1 MAGPIDIREVLS
13 RRADLSA
20 FIVHFTRD
28 TEDGRPAR
36 SNLRRILKKHV
47 LKARNPFGPAAQ
59 RSFGLSKAD
68 LATQNCVSFSET
80 PLDHIHCLTQ
90 EIPGRS
96 KKLSS
101 YGLAF
106 TKMSARERG
115 VNPVWY
121 VDVTGSGHEWLM
133 NPINGMIRA
142 AAKGGRFRDSKL
154 SLICPFIEPMGSG
167 HRKDGV
173 GYRKEF
179 WWEREWRHRGDFS
192 FGYYGIA
199 FGLTPEDDVEAFED
213 YTRAL
218 TRRRIRFV
226 DPNWSSEKMIAHL
239 CGWRGALTPFDVP
252 CTDEN

>member
-1 MAGPIDIREVLS
+1 
-13 RRADLSA
+13 
-20 FIVHFTRD
+20 VHLTRD
-28 TEDGRPAR
+28 TEDGRTAKA
-36 SNLRRILKKHV
+36 NLRRILRKHV
-47 LKARNPFGPAAQ
+47 LKARNPFGPAADANV
-59 RSFGLSKAD
+59 GLSKAD

-80 PLDHIHCLTQ
+80 PLEHVHCLTRD
-90 EIPGRS
+90 IPGRS
-96 KKLSS
+96 KRLPS

-133 NPINGMIRA
+133 NPINDMIRA

-167 HRKDGV
+167 QRRKDGV
-173 GYRKEF
+173 PYRKEF

-199 FGLTPEDDVEAFED
+199 FGLAPEDDVEEFEE
-213 YTRAL
+213 YARTL
-218 TRRRIRFV
+218 TRRRIRFL
-226 DPNWSSEKMIAHL
+226 DPNWSGEKMVAHL
-239 CGWRGALTPFDVP
+239 CGCRGALTPFDAAS
-252 CTDEN
+252 TDED